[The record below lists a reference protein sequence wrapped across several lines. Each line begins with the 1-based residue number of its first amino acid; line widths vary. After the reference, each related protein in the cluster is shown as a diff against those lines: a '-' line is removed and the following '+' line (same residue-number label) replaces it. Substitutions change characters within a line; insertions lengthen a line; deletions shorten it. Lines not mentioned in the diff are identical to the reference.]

1 MATVNFLLAT
11 DMTLGWAW
19 DGYTEKATSNE
30 ILIWQGYGGDA
41 IRYKGSGFRYDYY
54 GDVVGGTL
62 TAIDYAINVWSASS
76 FSMQFKITGLNLYA
90 PTVANLVD
98 SGDYISILEYIAI
111 GNDTFNGSTGNDNL
125 WAFNGNDVIK
135 GNAGNDLIF
144 GMDGDDL
151 LDGGSG
157 ADQMEGGDGYDTYI
171 VDHLNDQI
179 YEELQGGSDLVKISI
194 NTPNLNYVIPDNL
207 ENAALINKVSF
218 NLEGNELNNN
228 LLGNASSNTLN
239 GLDGNN
245 TLTGGAGID
254 TFLIDGGVDTVTD
267 LGNGTDIIYVASGT
281 LNANLAKA
289 WTASNVSYNNGIA
302 SITANGLAV
311 NLSNIY
317 LGANGFTISNNGN
330 NKSVNLTGSYLA
342 DTIIGGSGADTLNG
356 KSGNDILT
364 GGAGADTFLI
374 DSGND
379 SITDFGYGQDNLSV
393 TSGNTIE
400 IDIYQSWIATSKT
413 INNGNASLNSHG
425 FNLNLSAVK
434 SGNGFDLTNT
444 SAQASFIGSQK
455 NDVLN
460 GGTGIDTLNG
470 HLGNDTLVGNSG
482 ADIFVFN
489 TKLNATT
496 NVDTI
501 EGFEQGTD
509 IIHLDDAI
517 FSKLKNI
524 NLSADN
530 IYVVNDVRDVNGKND
545 FLVYNTS
552 TGALSYDADGIGS
565 KAPIQFATLLLGVGQ
580 DLSSSDFLII

>member
-1 MATVNFLLAT
+1 MATARFYRST
-11 DMTLGWAW
+11 DMTDTSFWEVI
-19 DGYTEKATSNE
+19 DGSISPTT
-30 ILIWQGYGGDA
+30 
-41 IRYKGSGFRYDYY
+41 
-54 GDVVGGTL
+54 
-62 TAIDYAINVWSASS
+62 INVWNYAYNDYYYGNFTYNSRGVSGGTINEFREYYQNS
-76 FSMQFKITGLNLYA
+76 LIIEVTGLSMPAKKTYQLNTAGKKIEIDKLA
-90 PTVANLVD
+90 L
-98 SGDYISILEYIAI
+98 I
-111 GNDTFNGSTGNDNL
+111 GNDTVIGSSYDDKILSYSGNDQVSGGD
-125 WAFNGNDVIK
+125 GNDSIWGGDGDDSLY
-135 GNAGNDLIF
+135 GNAGSDYIYGEKGND
-144 GMDGDDL
+144 
-151 LDGGSG
+151 
-157 ADQMEGGDGYDTYI
+157 
-171 VDHLNDQI
+171 
-179 YEELQGGSDLVKISI
+179 
-194 NTPNLNYVIPDNL
+194 
-207 ENAALINKVSF
+207 
-218 NLEGNELNNN
+218 
-228 LLGNASSNTLN
+228 TLN
-239 GLDGNN
+239 GGLGNN
-245 TLTGGAGID
+245 ILVGGAGVD
-254 TFLIDGGVDTVTD
+254 TFVIDGGVVTVSD
-267 LGNGTDIIYVASGT
+267 LGNGADAVQLNTGT
-281 LNANLAKA
+281 LSATLAKA
-289 WTASNVSYNNGIA
+289 WTASNLSYNNGTV
-302 SITANGLAV
+302 SITTNGLAV

-317 LGANGFTISNNGN
+317 LGTNGFTISNNGN
-330 NKSVNLTGSYLA
+330 NKSVSLIGSYLA

-364 GGAGADTFLI
+364 GGAGADTFVI

-400 IDIYQSWIATSKT
+400 LDIYQSWIAASKT

-455 NDVLN
+455 NDILN
-460 GGTGIDTLNG
+460 GGTGTDTLNG
-470 HLGNDTLVGNSG
+470 HLGNDTLIGNSG

-496 NVDTI
+496 NVDII

-545 FLVYNTS
+545 FLVYNAS

-565 KAPIQFATLLLGVGQ
+565 KAPIQFATLLLGAGQ